1 MQWWGVQINGIKPN
15 RMGMATTKAEPK
27 TNSEKMSWAAYQQSR
42 RLPIRRS
49 LRVSIFHSNGLAFK
63 QSLANAKNVHS
74 IKLYQS
80 LSLCPLS
87 TYQPT
92 NQRTDHYQTE
102 ETANQ
107 YQHTSIHSV
116 KGPNHQPIHP
126 FILSQNERLH
136 SKSGEA
142 TNHPTMA

>member
-80 LSLCPLS
+80 LVMSFIHL
-87 TYQPT
+87 PT
-92 NQRTDHYQTE
+92 NQRTDHYQNRRNGQLIPTHFHSFSEGAKPPTNSSVHSFTE
-102 ETANQ
+102 RA
-107 YQHTSIHSV
+107 V
-116 KGPNHQPIHP
+116 
-126 FILSQNERLH
+126 
-136 SKSGEA
+136 A
-142 TNHPTMA
+142 